1 MVRAGPI
8 LFVLSLAGCALAQ
21 DSSATASDYT
31 IQTSPPEP
39 PSATSSETS
48 FTSSAASSSS
58 DADSS
63 TTATTTSIDAS
74 STGAFPGNCSSAC
87 QVIGDALS
95 ARPSITF
102 PLQSCSVG
110 TTLNTACLCTID
122 VEQSYRSCLQCALA
136 MDPTIGNQSTY
147 QAMLDTFINQCASA
161 SSNPVTLP
169 PATITM
175 PGNASTTGFTNG
187 TNSIIPSTATNI
199 NTNATT
205 SIVSTTSSSS
215 SSSGASSSA
224 ATSAASTADAATS
237 SGAASGAGE
246 KVVYGMAVGLVG
258 LMAAVL
264 V

>member
-8 LFVLSLAGCALAQ
+8 LFVLSLAGCGQCRLPHRFLPLHPSPTDTHSPAPLALAQ

-95 ARPSITF
+95 
-102 PLQSCSVG
+102 
-110 TTLNTACLCTID
+110 
-122 VEQSYRSCLQCALA
+122 SYRSCLQCALA

-175 PGNASTTGFTNG
+175 PGNTSTTGFTNG
-187 TNSIIPSTATNI
+187 TNSTIPSTAINI
-199 NTNATT
+199 NTSATT

-215 SSSGASSSA
+215 SSSGASSLA

-246 KVVYGMAVGLVG
+246 KVVYGMGVGLVG

>member
-95 ARPSITF
+95 
-102 PLQSCSVG
+102 SCGVG

-187 TNSIIPSTATNI
+187 TNITIPSTATNI
-199 NTNATT
+199 NTSATT

-246 KVVYGMAVGLVG
+246 KVVYGVGVGLVG